1 MRVTI
6 ERVVGWVV
14 VGVAAYGCSSGDTD
28 GAPKRADDEG
38 ARTGDFVA
46 LPAGCDG
53 MNAARCAA
61 RIAKRG
67 PNSQVAVEVDRLR
80 QRFHLADG
88 SRGSFAAIGSGKIQR
103 LDASA
108 ERPGALHAVVPI
120 PELKRGP
127 WESTAKPVRVDLP
140 LSARGVAH
148 VGDGSGVA
156 VGFRLVGAD
165 NVEPEFGDGIVMY
178 PGAYRGG
185 HVVHRATFTGVEDY
199 VVLGERPPVEEL
211 HYEIDVRQVAG
222 LRLIDDRVL
231 ELLDAGGAPRL
242 RMNAPYLV
250 TEAGER
256 VEARIALGGCE
267 YDASAAP
274 PWDRP
279 VTSPGSATCD
289 VVVSWSDATYPALF
303 DPLWQSTGLTLEARG
318 DGVAAFV
325 LPGTNGN
332 VMIAGGGRMSSEIF
346 NPASGTFSTLRAYV
360 DSLRV
365 TRAAPAGPSGWAVG
379 FGGFNYT
386 NVEQQTQAYDPYA
399 HAWQS
404 SYDLLVPIDAYATG
418 VALAGTTYNLLIV
431 GGASNIAQTLTST
444 GFWGPVVVG
453 GVSWPHRLSASVA
466 LGSGALV
473 AGGAPSS
480 PLAPTGAAISWGAS
494 NLVAYPTGSMTT
506 ARANHTGTRL
516 TDGTVL
522 MVGGLT
528 GATAST
534 ATATAERYLPALGG
548 VFQLTGGAL
557 NLARYAH
564 VAAPIPGGRVLVAGG
579 GGPAPGVG
587 QSAEIYV
594 EATQQ
599 FVRITDPPVAWGHS
613 SLYPGLPPDMAAA
626 PIGDGSVL
634 IVGHD
639 FPAFRQAAVRF
650 TLRPLG
656 EACDRLLAVECAF
669 GYCVD
674 GVCCDSA
681 CDGTCEACSNAAKGQ
696 GNDGVCGPVK
706 AGTADSACAPNP
718 PCGLTGKCD
727 GSGSG
732 ASHCAYASDTTTCNG
747 GPACTNET
755 TAVNPRCDGSGGC
768 APHTALCREYKCSG
782 TACLTSCTQDSH
794 CAAGYYCNPL
804 NSKCENIAGAGDPC
818 TTQSQ
823 CPSNTTCIDGVCCNA
838 PCSGRCMA
846 CTEAKT
852 GLTDGECGAIT
863 TGTDPDA
870 ECAAQVQDTCGTTG
884 FCEAGACQLWN
895 SSTVCNPGSVCVG
908 SQLTQYRCSG
918 SGSCLGGSPQDC
930 PNGFACSGSACR
942 TTCAGNGDCAGA
954 YYCDAP
960 TCKPKKGQAQDCA
973 DDAECQTGYCVD
985 GKCCN
990 DACEGT
996 CEACS
1001 NAAKGQGSD
1010 GICGLVVGGLDPHGS
1025 CTPGN
1030 PSSCGFDG
1038 SCNGL
1043 GACSFYQGNSCLGGA
1058 TCDGNSAVG
1067 QFCNG
1072 QGTCI
1077 TDNTGVPCEPFK
1089 CIINQG
1095 CATSCA
1101 SDGDCSSTSYYCEQ
1115 SSCQPK
1121 KAAGATCQTANQC
1134 ASGYCVDGVCC
1145 ENACTSKC
1153 QACSNV
1159 KKGAGEDG
1167 KCEPIL
1173 ADRDPDEECDADPAS
1188 SCQYRG
1194 TCDGTG
1200 GCALHR
1206 KGTACG
1212 ATQCN
1217 GNSVV
1222 GQVCDGAGSCVFD
1235 PAGAACAPFACNALF
1250 GTCNS
1255 SCTTSSDCA
1264 TGDYFC
1270 EAGVCAQKQI
1280 NGQPCSEDAACVSG
1294 QCTDGLCCDSEC
1306 TGQCEACDVTGF
1318 EGTCSAIGADEAP
1331 HPDRQACAATDA
1343 ECAGRCDGTQRACVY
1358 PGQQILCSTSAC
1370 DGNVLKAVRCNSQ
1383 GACVADQAR
1392 DCGAYACDAETAN
1405 CKSSCETNADC
1416 ATGSRCNPGT
1426 SQCAPSDATCS
1437 DAYTLQ
1443 EVDGTST
1450 SCAPYECSAGV
1461 CRDDCGDDGDC
1472 AEGYSCLGSKCVAVG
1487 DAGSA
1492 GAGAGGGSVESN
1504 SGCGCRTV
1512 GGSQRAP
1519 TGWLALGLL
1528 GVTLARRR
1536 RRRAQEVA

>member
-67 PNSQVAVEVDRLR
+67 PNSQVAIEVDRLR
-80 QRFHLADG
+80 QRFRLADG

-211 HYEIDVRQVAG
+211 HYEIDVSQVAG
-222 LRLIDDRVL
+222 LRLVDDRVL

-250 TEAGER
+250 TEAGKR

-279 VTSPGSATCD
+279 VTYPGSATCD
-289 VVVSWSDATYPALF
+289 VVVSWSGAAYPALV
-303 DPLWQSTGLTLEARG
+303 DPMWQSTGMTAELRWVGMT
-318 DGVAAFV
+318 AFV
-325 LPGTNGN
+325 LPGTNGK
-332 VMIAGGGRMSSEIF
+332 VMVAGGANSSELF
-346 NPASGTFSTLRAYV
+346 DPVSKTFGTLRSFV
-360 DSLRV
+360 N
-365 TRAAPAGPSGWAVG
+365 AATHYRTAIASPGGWAFSVG
-379 FGGFNYT
+379 GDGAGKA
-386 NVEQQTQAYDPYA
+386 TQAYDPYN
-399 HAWQS
+399 HAWFAGADTYYTHNYGVDVVTLS
-404 SYDLLVPIDAYATG
+404 DPSYGLLA
-418 VALAGTTYNLLIV
+418 V
-431 GGASNIAQTLTST
+431 GGAAAAGEIRHTNGS
-444 GFWGPVVVG
+444 WYPYPY
-453 GVSWPHRLSASVA
+453 SWPLESFTMTEYAP
-466 LGSGALV
+466 GAVLV
-473 AGGAPSS
+473 AGGVASDGTTT
-480 PLAPTGAAISWGAS
+480 LATAIRAALPGAATWTGPLSVPRTRHTAS
-494 NLVAYPTGSMTT
+494 K
-506 ARANHTGTRL
+506 L
-516 TDGTVL
+516 TDGSVL
-522 MVGGLT
+522 VAGGF
-528 GATAST
+528 GATGSAVHAS
-534 ATATAERYLPALGG
+534 AERYVPAQGL
-548 VFQLTGGAL
+548 FQPTSGSL
-557 NLARYAH
+557 NLARYGH
-564 VAAPIPGGRVLVAGG
+564 VAAPLPGGRVLITGGAGSVAG
-579 GGPAPGVG
+579 VSS
-587 QSAEIYV
+587 SAEIYT
-594 EATQQ
+594 EADQT
-599 FVRITDPPVAWGHS
+599 FTRITDPPVFWPAGS
-613 SLYPGLPPDMAAA
+613 GKYTDAAAA
-626 PIGDGSVL
+626 PLGDGRVLILGHDSVL
-634 IVGHD
+634 
-639 FPAFRQAAVRF
+639 ARQAPVLF
-650 TLRPLG
+650 TLTATSLACNPLK
-656 EACDRLLAVECAF
+656 AVECES

-768 APHTALCREYKCSG
+768 TPHTALCREYKCSG

-838 PCSGRCMA
+838 PCSGLCMA

-852 GLTDGECGAIT
+852 GLTDGECGVIT

-1038 SCNGL
+1038 ACNGL
-1043 GACSFYQGNSCLGGA
+1043 GACSFYQGNSCQGGA

-1115 SSCQPK
+1115 SSCQTK

-1194 TCDGTG
+1194 SCDGTG
-1200 GCALHR
+1200 GCALHP

-1255 SCTTSSDCA
+1255 SCATSSDCA